1 MGKLAWLCLLAT
13 VWLAACATE
22 PEAPPVAA
30 PEVAKPI
37 SSVEPAV
44 PAVVA
49 APKPA
54 PKPAHPKARRKDKA
68 AEKAAAEKAL
78 AEKAAA
84 EAKPASDVPESVRTE
99 PVAKAQV
106 IKGPAWL
113 ARCASKSREGGVI
126 LCDADSL
133 LVQPSPS
140 VKVYTREA
148 ALAGKVASGVIVLRA
163 NLPRRYRIY
172 FVP

>member
-1 MGKLAWLCLLAT
+1 MAKWVGTALLLA
-13 VWLAACATE
+13 LSACAVT
-22 PEAPPVAA
+22 PDAPPVAPQGEA
-30 PEVAKPI
+30 SKPI

-44 PAVVA
+44 PVA
-49 APKPA
+49 LPPPKPA
-54 PKPAHPKARRKDKA
+54 PRPAHPKNRRKDKA
-68 AEKAAAEKAL
+68 DKGAKSVEAAQSAPTTAP
-78 AEKAAA
+78 
-84 EAKPASDVPESVRTE
+84 PAPAPE
-99 PVAKAQV
+99 PVRAEPAAQTQV

-133 LVQPSPS
+133 LVQPSLS